1 VQIIERGTGT
11 PLVLVPPLPGRWEY
25 ARPAVD
31 ALAESFRVIT
41 FPLCDEPSSGA
52 RFDPARGIEN
62 YREQVL
68 TALDQ
73 LALTDAV
80 IVGVSFGGVVALRFA
95 AEHPERTSALV
106 LVSTPGPQWRLRR
119 RHEIYAR
126 APWILGP
133 VFFAESPWRLRRELS
148 AAMPR
153 LSDRWAF
160 TADQLRT
167 FLRAPISLRRM
178 AGRARLIAQTPRSE
192 DCARIAAP
200 TLVVHGEPHL
210 DHVVT
215 VEGTVAY
222 GQLIRGA
229 RVQLLERTG
238 HFGTNVRPR
247 EFAALVREFVTAL
260 RRESPS
266 SAA

>member
-1 VQIIERGTGT
+1 VQIVERGSGT

-25 ARPAVD
+25 VRPAVE

-52 RFDPARGIEN
+52 RFDRRRGIES

-68 TALDQ
+68 GALDE
-73 LALTDAV
+73 LALPSAV
-80 IVGVSFGGVVALRFA
+80 VVGVSFGGVIALRFA
-95 AEHPERTSALV
+95 AEHPDRTSALV
-106 LVSTPGPQWRLRR
+106 LASAPGPHWRLRR

-126 APWILGP
+126 MPWIFGP

-148 AAMPR
+148 VARPSLSGRVAFAAE
-153 LSDRWAF
+153 
-160 TADQLRT
+160 QVRT
-167 FLRAPISLRRM
+167 FLRAPASVRRM
-178 AGRARLIAQTPRSE
+178 AARARLIAQAPRVE
-192 DCARIAAP
+192 DCARVTAP
-200 TLVVHGEPHL
+200 TLIVHGEPDL

-215 VEGTVAY
+215 VEGTLAY
-222 GQLIRGA
+222 GPLIHGA

-238 HFGTNVRPR
+238 HLGTNMRPR
-247 EFAALVREFVTAL
+247 EFAAMVRGFVAAS
-260 RRESPS
+260 RQESPS